1 MSIFFA
7 SMLFLKITRQ
17 WTAEIDLEIGAELAK
32 MPKALGETGVFRM
45 RQAGCRFLLQT
56 KTNPL

>member
-1 MSIFFA
+1 V
-7 SMLFLKITRQ
+7 
-17 WTAEIDLEIGAELAK
+17 WTNAEVKIGAELAK